1 LKLYCCSSLLVRRRT
16 TKEHRFHRP
25 AGDSTS
31 TRALKLYYCC
41 SRYTTANKEVAPCS
55 MQDAHLQSLVSFFSV
70 YDSYNTLQ
78 YNSKKTTYNGT
89 TLLPTFS
96 TKLLGMPL
104 MVAGRSNRLFTIK
117 SLKKK
122 QNSNNKNGGIK
133 QNNKTT
139 QARSGH
145 LDDYDDG
152 AEYKVTFAIIYTAVA
167 RSQIST
173 PALLPPTAGDARVY
187 ERQRL

>member
-1 LKLYCCSSLLVRRRT
+1 
-16 TKEHRFHRP
+16 
-25 AGDSTS
+25 
-31 TRALKLYYCC
+31 
-41 SRYTTANKEVAPCS
+41 
-55 MQDAHLQSLVSFFSV
+55 MQDAHLQSLVRIFSV

-78 YNSKKTTYNGT
+78 YNSKKTTYNGN

-122 QNSNNKNGGIK
+122 QNSNNKNGGK
-133 QNNKTT
+133 KNKTT

-145 LDDYDDG
+145 LDDYDEG
-152 AEYKVTFAIIYTAVA
+152 AEYKVTSAIIYTAVA

-187 ERQRL
+187 ERQRLDSLTVRLLLKNSPTVSGKILIGWIQIQIVHPKGPHFPGR